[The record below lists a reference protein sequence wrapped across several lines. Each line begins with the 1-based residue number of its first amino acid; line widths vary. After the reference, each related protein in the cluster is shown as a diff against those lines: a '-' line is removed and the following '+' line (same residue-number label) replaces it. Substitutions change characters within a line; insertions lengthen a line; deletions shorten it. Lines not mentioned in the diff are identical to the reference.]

1 MNIWEVRGGMPKS
14 CNSGFRGG
22 GAGRRSWCL
31 PPRGGSQQGETQTQR
46 MGCQPA
52 TGPSGSNRMKWT
64 LCSLEKLQTGFSCC
78 FRKNT
83 GNRGPGSCQLPAG
96 SRDEEAGSFSASAF
110 CLPPARSPDGSHW
123 SLPHDAGREG
133 CLDRWFKAKA
143 YGHRQNLPHWHLFI
157 QPPSTGFYTHLSFHI
172 TKANQTKT

>member
-1 MNIWEVRGGMPKS
+1 MGSRRRDAKELQLRLSRRGRWPSELVSPTK
-14 CNSGFRGG
+14 RRVP
-22 GAGRRSWCL
+22 AGRDPNPEDGVPASHWPER
-31 PPRGGSQQGETQTQR
+31 QQQDEVDFVLAGETADWIQLLLQ
-46 MGCQPA
+46 
-52 TGPSGSNRMKWT
+52 
-64 LCSLEKLQTGFSCC
+64 EKHGASWP
-78 FRKNT
+78 RE
-83 GNRGPGSCQLPAG
+83 LPA
-96 SRDEEAGSFSASAF
+96 AGRKQRRRSSFLLCFAF

-172 TKANQTKT
+172 TKASQTKT